1 MIPDPEI
8 SKCPEHDIK
17 SKIGI
22 IFANEK
28 ILEEKYGKIYEINP
42 YFYERYKEK
51 IQTDKNECEYILFR
65 IDIFFTE
72 YFLAVESDKNGHTDR
87 DLIFE
92 EKRQKALEEKLWI
105 YEN

>member
-8 SKCPEHDIK
+8 SKFLEHDMK

-22 IFANEK
+22 IFANKK
-28 ILEEKYGKIYEINP
+28 ILEEKSAKIYEINP

-65 IDIFFTE
+65 IDIFFTQ
-72 YFLAVESDKNGHTDR
+72 YFLR
-87 DLIFE
+87 
-92 EKRQKALEEKLWI
+92 
-105 YEN
+105 